1 MSQNSRRSGI
11 ASILSSKVSRY
22 SEIDE
27 NDEWV
32 AIQKFN
38 TLLHFEEQKQALLRE
53 AERKR
58 LIKDELDRQVAAK
71 KARKDD
77 ILKENNLYHDMY
89 DEHGKLLEDR
99 EKEKQDMM
107 KQKIL
112 EDKQSR
118 DQQLKDEQRR
128 RKQEA
133 KDALNQE
140 KEYINRLKMEM
151 EQERKIQAEKR
162 KQEREYFQRMF

>member
-11 ASILSSKVSRY
+11 GSILSSSKASHY

-38 TLLHFEEQKQALLRE
+38 TLLHFEEQKQAMLRE

-71 KARKDD
+71 RERKND
-77 ILKENNLYHDMY
+77 LAKENNLYHDMY

-99 EKEKQDMM
+99 EIEKQNMV
-107 KQKIL
+107 KQKIR
-112 EDKQSR
+112 EDKESR
-118 DQQLKDEQRR
+118 DQ
-128 RKQEA
+128 
-133 KDALNQE
+133 
-140 KEYINRLKMEM
+140 
-151 EQERKIQAEKR
+151 
-162 KQEREYFQRMF
+162 